1 MEGSVNQD
9 FRRFFVFSCI
19 AVMALSLAIVGALSA
34 QIISGDLIGTVFDKT
49 GATVANASIEA
60 TNVDTGVKYPTTASS
75 TGEYRISNLPIGTY
89 NVAASSPDFATTTVN
104 GVTVELNKIATLQF
118 TLDVKGAITSI
129 EVSGVTPT
137 LDTTTATVSSAF
149 DQRQISDL
157 PVAGITGGVLNLSLL
172 SSGVASSG
180 GVGLGTGPSVGGQR
194 PLQNNFTVEGVDN
207 NSKNVTGP
215 LMTVPNDSIA
225 EFTLLQN
232 QFSPEF
238 GHSTGGQFNQV
249 IKSGTNQFH
258 GLAYLYNQNRNYN
271 AVDDS
276 LKNQGIFSNPRFDN
290 NRIGGNIGGPV
301 LKNKLFFFG
310 SFEYNPIGQATSP
323 GSPICSPTAA
333 GYATLDS
340 LPGLSATNLGI
351 LQKYMPAA
359 AAQDTSGTCFVSG
372 TNTANPTASS
382 INVAG
387 TEIPIGTIPIAGA
400 NFTNGYTVVASIDYD
415 ISTSDQIRGRYI
427 YGRLVGI
434 DNVAALPVFYLS
446 APTKNHLVTVNEYHT
461 FNPTLTNEFRVGY
474 NRFANTTPSG
484 NFTFPGLDV
493 FPNIDLFDLGT
504 QIGPDPNTPAFAFQD
519 TYQASDSLTWTKGRH
534 TLKFGLE
541 GRKYIAPQQFTQRAR
556 GDYDY
561 DNTTLFLQDIQ
572 PDFLAERT
580 TGAPVFYGDQTALYW
595 YVNDTWRW
603 RPNLTFN
610 LGVRYEY
617 TTIPTTLRTQAQEAS
632 ASVPGLID
640 FSEPRAPRNE
650 WAPRVGIAYSPGTS
664 GHTSIRAGFGIG
676 YDVLRDNLG
685 VDAPTALTGTTIDTP
700 LSTLGT
706 PATYITNYLG
716 SGGIPPG
723 AGGILTYPTVAD
735 LRAAITSH
743 YVVNQKDPESIQWN
757 LGIQHAW
764 KSFTFETRYLGSR
777 GLYLTVQDRLNRQS
791 EVTPSLFLP
800 TYTTAPTQAALD
812 ALPVTL
818 AQIQAPGSA
827 IPAYAAAGFGGNI
840 VQFSPAG
847 ASTYHGLANQLTR
860 RFDHGL
866 QMVMSYTYSHL
877 IDNSTADLFST
888 YLTPR
893 RPEDGNNL
901 TNDRG
906 NSALDHRHRLT
917 VAAIYDLPF
926 FKQSNMFLR
935 NTLGNW
941 EVAPVYTWQS
951 GEWFTATSAIDSN
964 GNGDSAG
971 DRTILNPSG
980 VIGTASTVSPLLN
993 TAGDTVAYLADNP
1006 TAQYIQAG
1014 AGALANVGR
1023 NTLLGRPTD
1032 NLDLTAVKRFSFRER
1047 YKIEFQAQ
1055 AINLFNHPQ
1064 FIPGSL
1070 NNVNVIS
1077 TNGSN
1082 GLDYTSVESTKFN
1095 NAPIA
1100 FASNARTLQLALKIA
1115 F

>member
-1 MEGSVNQD
+1 VNQG
-9 FRRFFVFSCI
+9 FRKFFVFSFM
-19 AVMALSLAIVGALSA
+19 AVLAFSLAIVGGVSA
-34 QIISGDLIGTVFDKT
+34 QVISGDLVGTIFDKT
-49 GATVANASIEA
+49 GATVANATVEA
-60 TNVDTGVKYPTTASS
+60 TNVATGVKYPTTAGSS
-75 TGEYRISNLPIGTY
+75 GEYRLNNLPIGTY
-89 NVAASSPDFATTTVN
+89 DVSASSPDFATTTIN
-104 GVTVELNKIATLQF
+104 GIVVELNKVATLQF
-118 TLDVKGAITSI
+118 TLDIKGAVTSI
-129 EVSGVTPT
+129 EVSGATQT
-137 LDTTTATVSSAF
+137 LDTTTATVSSDF

-157 PVAGITGGVLNLSLL
+157 PVTSVSGGVLNLSLL
-172 SSGVASSG
+172 SSGVVSSG

-194 PLQNNFTVEGVDN
+194 PLQNNFTIEGVDN

-215 LMTVPNDSIA
+215 LMTIPNDSVA

-271 AVDDS
+271 AVDDA
-276 LKNQGIFSNPRFDN
+276 LKNQGIFSNPRFDD
-290 NRIGGNIGGPV
+290 NRIGGNVGGPV

-310 SFEYNPIGQATSP
+310 SFEYNPVGQATSP

-333 GYATLDS
+333 GYATLDGLS
-340 LPGLSATNLGI
+340 GLSATNLGI

-359 AAQDTSGTCFVSG
+359 AAQDTSGTCFVDG
-372 TNTANPTASS
+372 TNAANPTASS
-382 INVAG
+382 INVVGA
-387 TEIPIGTIPIAGA
+387 EIPIGTIPIAGA
-400 NFTNGYTVVASIDYD
+400 NFFNAYTVLASLDYD
-415 ISTSDQIRGRYI
+415 ISTADQIRGRYI
-427 YGRLVGI
+427 YGRTVGI
-434 DNVAALPVFYLS
+434 DNLAALPVFYLG
-446 APTKNHLVTVNEYHT
+446 APTKNHIVTINEYHT

-474 NRFANTTPSG
+474 NRFTNTTPSG
-484 NFTFPGLDV
+484 NFSFPGLDV

-504 QIGPDPNTPAFAFQD
+504 QIGPDPNTPAFTIQN
-519 TYQASDSLTWTKGRH
+519 TYQMSDSITWTKGRH
-534 TLKFGLE
+534 TIKFGLE

-561 DNTTLFLQDIQ
+561 NNTTLFLQDIQ
-572 PDFLAERT
+572 PDFLGERT
-580 TGAPVFYGDQTALYW
+580 TGSPVYYGDQTALYW
-595 YVNDTWRW
+595 YANDSWRI

-610 LGVRYEY
+610 LGVRYQY
-617 TTIPTTLRTQAQEAS
+617 TTIPTTLRTQSQESA

-650 WAPRVGIAYSPGTS
+650 WAPRIGIAYSPGTS

-685 VDAPTALTGTTIDTP
+685 VDAPTAITGTTIDTP
-700 LSTLGT
+700 LSVLGDPT
-706 PATYITNYLG
+706 TYITNYLG

-743 YVVNQKDPESIQWN
+743 YVINQKDPESIQWN
-757 LGIQHAW
+757 LGIQHAFW
-764 KSFTFETRYLGSR
+764 KNYTFETRYLGSR
-777 GLYLTVQDRLNRQS
+777 GLYLTVQDRINRQA
-791 EVTPSLFLP
+791 EVSPSLFLP
-800 TYTTAPTQAALD
+800 TYTSAPTQAALD
-812 ALPVTL
+812 ALPITL
-818 AQIQAPGSA
+818 DEIQAQGSFV
-827 IPAYAAAGFGGNI
+827 PAYNAAGFVGGNI
-840 VQFSPAG
+840 VEFSPAG

-866 QMVMSYTYSHL
+866 QLVMSYTWSHL

-901 TNDRG
+901 RNDRG

-926 FKQSNMFLR
+926 FKQSNTFLR
-935 NTLGNW
+935 NSLGNW
-941 EVAPVYTWQS
+941 ELAPVYTYQS
-951 GEWFTATSAIDSN
+951 GEWFTATSSDDAN
-964 GNGDSAG
+964 GNGDAAG
-971 DRTILNPSG
+971 DRTILNAGG
-980 VIGTASTVSPLLN
+980 VQGTASTVSPLMN
-993 TAGDTVAYLADNP
+993 SAGATVAYLADVP

-1014 AGALANVGR
+1014 PGALANVGK
-1023 NTLLGRPTD
+1023 NTLLGRPTN
-1032 NLDLTAVKRFSFRER
+1032 NLDLTAVKRFSFHER
-1047 YKIEFQAQ
+1047 YKIEFQMQ
-1055 AINLFNHPQ
+1055 AINALNHPQ

-1077 TNGSN
+1077 TNGSS
-1082 GLDYTSVESTKFN
+1082 GLNYTSVESTKFN

-1100 FASNARTLQLALKIA
+1100 FASNARALQLALKVS